1 MRLDRLPWRVSAFA
15 VLLCAQL
22 VGCTELA
29 GPLPNPTTDH
39 TTVQAD
45 EEVVLTVD
53 TDDPPED
60 LFWVANPAVGTF
72 SSVQG
77 AQVSFLPAPAEA
89 PRYVKIQVSS
99 RRRLAAP
106 SLITLR
112 IVPATSPTGTL
123 TTGTPA
129 ENDDVR

>member
-1 MRLDRLPWRVSAFA
+1 MRLDLLSWRVSAFT
-15 VLLCAQL
+15 VLLCAPL
-22 VGCTELA
+22 VACTELA

-39 TTVQAD
+39 TTVRAD

-60 LFWVANPAVGTF
+60 LFWAANPAVGTF
-72 SSVQG
+72 SSVRG
-77 AQVSFLPAPAEA
+77 ARVSFLPAPAEE

-112 IVPATSPTGTL
+112 VVPATSETGTL
-123 TTGTPA
+123 TTGAPA
-129 ENDDVR
+129 EDDHVR